1 MNDLAQ
7 QAVHDFLEAISPWA
21 ETYTHST
28 FSFLAVRRDE
38 GLVLLQGRLFL
49 QTSIGN
55 VPARIFNS
63 PSVVAGNIR
72 LGELGLS
79 HTEFLGQIQRAK
91 ELTTP
96 VGVLHFPVDGQY
108 GISAFF
114 NAFHQ
119 AGLSESNRLPVLTLS
134 GEQRH
139 GLIRQPEVDWELATS
154 VTPYDS
160 LNELLNEFSLGGY
173 TGDFAVVEVVAHT
186 VAFVDFNSKVQGVSA
201 EPAVFLPINA
211 NTDKAK
217 INYRVVLHGNVVDR
231 GSIFGDTLTWT
242 IEDSRQRGVGKVDIP
257 SGAVVQ
263 CFAIYGNH
271 LHHKGWVGDPSLFQN
286 SRRAAFEE
294 FDPNQVVMRDFLFE
308 SQRARKD
315 ARDFE
320 VGVAWLLWMLGFSVV
335 HAGATSRTSD
345 AADILATTPAGH
357 TAIVECTVGH
367 LKADSKLSKLVERS
381 KTIRKRLNDS
391 GNSHLK
397 VLAVIVT
404 GLSRAEVKAD
414 LDQAQSLGVAVVTK
428 EDLVTAIDRTVVQ
441 RNAEV
446 LFTQLEAT
454 AQSPQLELGYQT

>member
-7 QAVHDFLEAISPWA
+7 QAVHAFLAAISPWA
-21 ETYTHST
+21 QTYTHST

-38 GLVLLQGRLFL
+38 DLVLLQGRLFL

-55 VPARIFNS
+55 TPAKIFNS
-63 PSVVAGNIR
+63 PSIVAGNIR
-72 LGELGLS
+72 LEELGLS
-79 HTEFLGQIQRAK
+79 HTEFLSQLQHSKA
-91 ELTTP
+91 LTTP
-96 VGVLHFPVDGQY
+96 IGVLHFPVDGQS

-114 NAFHQ
+114 TAFHQ
-119 AGLSESNRLPVLTLS
+119 AGLRESHRLPVLTLT
-134 GEQRH
+134 GTQRH
-139 GLIRQPEVDWELATS
+139 GLIQQPEVDWELATS

-160 LNELLNEFSLGGY
+160 LNELLDEFSLGGHM
-173 TGDFAVVEVVAHT
+173 GDFVIVEVVAQT
-186 VAFVDFNSKVQGVSA
+186 VAFIDFNAKVQGNSA
-201 EPAVFLPINA
+201 KPAIHLPISA

-217 INYRVVLHGNVVDR
+217 INYRVVLHGNVVGR
-231 GSIFGDTLTWT
+231 GSLFGDALTWT
-242 IEDSRQRGVGKVDIP
+242 TESSRQRGAGEVEIQ

-263 CFAIYGNH
+263 CFAIYGEH
-271 LHHKGWVGDPSLFQN
+271 LHHKGWIGDPSLFQN

-345 AADILATTPAGH
+345 AADILATTPTGH

-397 VLAVIVT
+397 VLPVIVT
-404 GLSRAEVKAD
+404 ALSREEVKAD
-414 LDQAQSLGVAVVTK
+414 LDQARSLGIAVVTK
-428 EDLVTAIDRTVVQ
+428 EDLLRAIEQTLVQ
-441 RNAEV
+441 RNAEEI
-446 LFTQLEAT
+446 FTQVEAT
-454 AQSPQLELGYQT
+454 AQSPQLELSY

>member
-1 MNDLAQ
+1 MNDFTQ

-49 QTSIGN
+49 QTDIGN
-55 VPARIFNS
+55 VPAKLFKS
-63 PSVVAGNIR
+63 PSIVAGNIR
-72 LGELGLS
+72 LEELELS
-79 HTEFLGQIQRAK
+79 LSEFLWQLQHSK

-96 VGVLHFPVDGQY
+96 IGPLSFPVDGQS

-114 NAFHQ
+114 TPFHQ
-119 AGLSESNRLPVLTLS
+119 AGISESNRLPVLTLT
-134 GEQRH
+134 GKQRH
-139 GLIRQPEVDWELATS
+139 SLIRQPEIDWELATG
-154 VTPYDS
+154 TMPYDS
-160 LNELLNEFSLGGY
+160 LNELLTELSLDGHM
-173 TGDFAVVEVVAHT
+173 GDFAIVEVVAHT
-186 VAFVDFNSKVQGVSA
+186 VALVDFNAKVLGDSA
-201 EPAVFLPINA
+201 EPAIFLPNNA
-211 NTDKAK
+211 NTEKAK

-231 GSIFGDTLTWT
+231 GSLFGDALTWT
-242 IEDSRQRGVGKVDIP
+242 TESSRQRGAGKVGIE

-263 CFAIYGNH
+263 CFAIYGDH
-271 LHHKGWVGDPSLFQN
+271 LHHKGWIGDPSLFQN

-308 SQRARKD
+308 SRRVRKD

-345 AADILATTPAGH
+345 AADILATTVAGH
-357 TAIVECTVGH
+357 TVIVECTVGH
-367 LKADSKLSKLVERS
+367 LKTDSKLSKLVERS

-397 VLAVIVT
+397 VLPVIVT
-404 GLSRAEVKAD
+404 ALSRDEVKAD
-414 LDQAQSLGVAVVTK
+414 LDQARGLGVAVVTK
-428 EDLVTAIDRTVVQ
+428 EDLLSAIDQTFVQ
-441 RNAEV
+441 RNAEEI
-446 LFTQLEAT
+446 FTQVEAT
-454 AQSPQLELGYQT
+454 AQSPQHGLGY

>member
-1 MNDLAQ
+1 MNDLSQ
-7 QAVHDFLEAISPWA
+7 QAVHDFLEAISPWV

-28 FSFLAVRRDE
+28 FSFLAVRGDG

-49 QTSIGN
+49 QTDVGR
-55 VPARIFNS
+55 VPSKIVTS
-63 PSVVAGNIR
+63 PSIVVGNIQ
-72 LGELGLS
+72 LNELGLS
-79 HTEFLGQIQRAK
+79 PSEFLGRLQHSK
-91 ELTTP
+91 ELP
-96 VGVLHFPVDGQY
+96 APIGSLRFPVDGHS

-114 NAFHQ
+114 TAFHQ
-119 AGLSESNRLPVLTLS
+119 AGLSESNRLPVLTLT
-134 GEQRH
+134 GAQRH
-139 GLIRQPEVDWELATS
+139 GLIRQPDVDWELATGAL
-154 VTPYDS
+154 PYDS
-160 LNELLNEFSLGGY
+160 LNELLNEFSLGGHM
-173 TGDFAVVEVVAHT
+173 GDFAIVEAVAHT
-186 VAFVDFNSKVQGVSA
+186 VAFVDLNAKVLGHCA
-201 EPAVFLPINA
+201 EPAIFLPSNA

-231 GSIFGDTLTWT
+231 GSLSGNAITWT
-242 IEDSRQRGVGKVDIP
+242 TEGSRQRGAGNVEIQ

-263 CFAIYGNH
+263 CFAIYGDH
-271 LHHKGWVGDPSLFQN
+271 LHHKGWIGDPSLFQN
-286 SRRAAFEE
+286 SKRAAFEE

-381 KTIRKRLNDS
+381 NTIRRRLNDS

-397 VLAVIVT
+397 VLPVIVT
-404 GLSRAEVKAD
+404 ALSRDEVKAD
-414 LDQAQSLGVAVVTK
+414 LDQARVLGVAVVTK
-428 EDLVTAIDRTVVQ
+428 EDLLSAIDQTVVQ
-441 RNAEV
+441 RNAEE
-446 LFTQLEAT
+446 LFMQVEST
-454 AQSPQLELGYQT
+454 AQSPQLGLGY